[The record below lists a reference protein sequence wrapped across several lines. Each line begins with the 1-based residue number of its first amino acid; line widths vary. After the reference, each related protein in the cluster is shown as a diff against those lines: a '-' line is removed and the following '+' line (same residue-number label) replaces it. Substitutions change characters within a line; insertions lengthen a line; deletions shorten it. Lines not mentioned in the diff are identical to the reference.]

1 MSYTIFVYG
10 TLKQGHGN
18 HGVMP
23 VESEF
28 LGRGSYDGKMVSLG
42 GFPGVIEDST
52 GITKGE
58 LWSVPFIEG
67 IDMLE
72 GNGSFYT
79 REVQTIASEDGMDV
93 EAWVYMLAAD
103 EYGDLPLVE
112 DGEW

>member
-1 MSYTIFVYG
+1 MFTIFVYG

-18 HGVMP
+18 HSVMP

-28 LGRGSYDGKMVSLG
+28 KGLGSYDGKMVSLG
-42 GFPGVIEDST
+42 GFPGVIKDST
-52 GITKGE
+52 GITNGE
-58 LWSVPFIEG
+58 VWEVPFIEG

-79 REVQTIASEDGMDV
+79 REEKAIEMEDGSV
-93 EAWVYMLAAD
+93 EQAWIYLLPED